1 MTLEQHLG
9 AVFTDHAA
17 AEAAVDDLRAVGL
30 ADEHLGV
37 AVHQPDGYVFEEDTE
52 ATMARG
58 AEKGVAVGAPIGAV
72 AGMTAMAL
80 VVPGL
85 GTLGVGGV
93 LAAGG
98 ISGALAG
105 TYVGAFLGLAA
116 EEPVLEEEWDWERV
130 PLQPGQMLVVV
141 AGHGHEDQVADILQ
155 RHGGHLIAKPPHIS

>member
-9 AVFTDHAA
+9 AVFVDHAA
-17 AEAAVDDLRAVGL
+17 AEAAVSDLRALGL

-52 ATMARG
+52 ATMALG
-58 AEKGVAVGAPIGAV
+58 AEKGVALGAPIGAI
-72 AGMTAMAL
+72 AGMAVMAL

-98 ISGALAG
+98 LSGALAG
-105 TYVGAFLGLAA
+105 TYVGALLGLAA
-116 EEPVLEEEWDWERV
+116 EEKVLDEEWDWERV
-130 PLQPGQMLVVV
+130 PLEPGQMLVVI
-141 AGHGHEDQVADILQ
+141 ASHGHPEQVTDILQ
-155 RHGGHLIAKPPHIS
+155 RHGGHLIAKPPHIG